1 MATNQNKYQTIFA
14 DLRAKIWSGYYP
26 ANQQLPSENEL
37 AQQYQV
43 SRITSK
49 RALQE
54 LADIGLVQR
63 RQGSGTFVRRGLRL
77 RAKTGQIL
85 LVIPFA
91 PESGLGDYITGI
103 KEVLTPKQEEL
114 TVIENQSFDFDHPQA
129 FADKYDGI
137 IYYPQ
142 DLAAELVQL
151 QKFALAHIPLVL
163 IDQTAAGL
171 PIPSVVADNTQ
182 GGYLA
187 TQTLIENGHERII
200 FLATARFA
208 HSLNSSV
215 AQRYFGYLQALMEQD
230 LTFAIAPEQ
239 ATQLTEN
246 NFAALPDFIQAE
258 QITGIVT
265 EHDLLALDILDFLQ
279 AQGFKIPDDLSVIGF
294 DNITRT
300 ATSRPQLSTI
310 RQDFQTI
317 GRQAAQLLQQRI
329 ANPFDPEIKQATVP
343 VNLIARQSIKKLN
356 RN

>member
-1 MATNQNKYQTIFA
+1 M
-14 DLRAKIWSGYYP
+14 
-26 ANQQLPSENEL
+26 PSENEL

-77 RAKTGQIL
+77 RPKTKQIL

-103 KEVLTPKQEEL
+103 KSVLTPQGQEL
-114 TVIENQSFDFDHPQA
+114 TVIEKQSFDFDHPERLA
-129 FADKYDGI
+129 THFDGI

-142 DLAAELVQL
+142 QLTIELAQL
-151 QKFALAHIPLVL
+151 ERFALAHIPLVL
-163 IDQTAAGL
+163 IDQTAFGL

-187 TQTLIENGHERII
+187 TRTLIESGHQRLI
-200 FLATARFA
+200 FLATADFA
-208 HSLNSSV
+208 HALNSSV

-230 LTFAIAPEQ
+230 LDFAITPEQ
-239 ATQLTEN
+239 ATRLTEDD
-246 NFAALPDFIQAE
+246 FAALPAFLKKE

-265 EHDLLALDILDFLQ
+265 EHDLLALDVLRFLQ
-279 AQGFKIPDDLSVIGF
+279 EQAINVPEDISLIGF

-300 ATSRPQLSTI
+300 ATSQPQLSTI

-317 GRQAAQLLQQRI
+317 GQKAAQLLQERI
-329 ANPFDPEIKQATVP
+329 ANPFDPTIKQATVP
-343 VNLIARQSIKKLN
+343 VDLIPRQSIKRLG
-356 RN
+356 